1 MIARSNSAK
10 YAEHLE
16 ESPSGRGGCVNR
28 LLFEI
33 EIAAN
38 GVQFAKKADEIL
50 QRSAKPIDRPRGN
63 DIDLAAHDLFQ
74 KPIERWPSVTAFR
87 AADALVGKFG
97 GDNPS
102 RPTTD
107 CFGERSTLVVDGL
120 PIFRRDPKV
129 ELGGEETCPSR
140 RQFRRRFRYGVSTV
154 TSALDHSPAQHLGGG
169 RYRPRRR
176 QLISSADSR
185 AASQ

>member
-140 RQFRRRFRYGVSTV
+140 PAIPKEISVWGFYGDLRTRSLP
-154 TSALDHSPAQHLGGG
+154 SAAP
-169 RYRPRRR
+169 RWRP
-176 QLISSADSR
+176 LPTAPSAIN
-185 AASQ
+185 